1 MRPFSLRISVTDR
14 CSLRCVY
21 CMPANGFAFVP
32 SQEILSF
39 EEITSFVRVLKTHFG
54 LAKVRLTGGEP
65 LVRPRLEEL
74 VRRLADVGIEDLA
87 LTTNGQ
93 LLAEQAVTLKQAGLK
108 RVNVSFDSLDP
119 ENFRALARGGELR
132 RTLAGIEEALR
143 IGLTPLKINTVVLRG
158 KNDHEVL
165 DLARFGLERSC
176 PVRFLELMPIGIAA
190 AEFDQHYV
198 SSAEV
203 RDRLS
208 AGFAFTPLPQDPG
221 EPSRD
226 FVAEHRTGRTVTLGF
241 ISPYSQPFCSG
252 CRRLRLSSTGV
263 LMGCLLRPN
272 GFPMAPYLRGR
283 GEPDPEAIIAA
294 IEGAVKLKRSNGE
307 FIQPRA
313 MVGIGG

>member
-1 MRPFSLRISVTDR
+1 
-14 CSLRCVY
+14 
-21 CMPANGFAFVP
+21 VP

-39 EEITSFVRVLKTHFG
+39 VEITSFVRVLKTHFG
-54 LAKVRLTGGEP
+54 LSKVRLTGGEP

-74 VRRLADVGIEDLA
+74 VGMLAGVGIEDLA

-93 LLAEQAVTLKQAGLK
+93 LLAEQAGRLKQAGLK
-108 RVNVSFDSLDP
+108 RVNVSLDSLDP

-143 IGLTPLKINTVVLRG
+143 IGLTPLKINTVVMRG
-158 KNDHEVL
+158 QNDHEVL
-165 DLARFGLERSC
+165 DLARFGMERSC

-190 AEFDQHYV
+190 AEFERHYV

-208 AGFAFTPLPQDPG
+208 AEFAFTPMPENPG
-221 EPSRD
+221 EISRD

-252 CRRLRLSSTGV
+252 CRRLRLNSTGV
-263 LMGCLLRPN
+263 LMGCLLRPH
-272 GFPMAPYLRGR
+272 GFPMTPYLRGR
-283 GEPDPEAIIAA
+283 GEPDSKAIIAA
-294 IEGAVKLKRSNGE
+294 IEEAVKLKRSNGE

-313 MVGIGG
+313 MVSIGG